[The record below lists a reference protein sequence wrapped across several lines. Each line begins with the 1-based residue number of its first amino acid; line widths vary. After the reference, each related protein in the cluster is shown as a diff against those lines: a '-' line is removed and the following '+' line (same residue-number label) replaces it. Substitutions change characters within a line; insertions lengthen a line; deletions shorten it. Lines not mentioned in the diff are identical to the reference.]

1 MNLIKLRYKT
11 KGAILNETPNI
22 SDEALY
28 KQTEE
33 IMKPIY
39 KEYKSYKKTIFKA
52 FEFESFK
59 ESSEYIQSLRKEV
72 KQWPEAICK
81 YVTNN
86 FLNIYRR
93 FILYKHDDYKGK
105 VLDNN
110 NLSETKIGWIA
121 SKFEK
126 RKYRTDLGFF
136 NHTLARIKYS
146 G

>member
-39 KEYKSYKKTIFKA
+39 KEYKSYKKIIFKA

-110 NLSETKIGWIA
+110 NLSETKIG
-121 SKFEK
+121 
-126 RKYRTDLGFF
+126 
-136 NHTLARIKYS
+136 
-146 G
+146 